1 MPPVPQPY
9 APLVLSSYRRV
20 LAEPGTLR
28 FSATGLVARLPI
40 AMVSLG
46 IVLLVSTA
54 TGSYGLAGAVSA
66 AYLLANAVLAI
77 VHGRLTDALGQ
88 SRVLPAA
95 IGVFGVAL
103 AMLMWAVESGW
114 PDWASYV
121 TAAVAG
127 AALPQVGSC
136 VRARWSYALDSPAD
150 VQTAY
155 ALEAVADEA
164 VFIVGPILVTVL
176 ATAWHPLAGLSVA
189 IVTGV
194 AGTLAL
200 AAQRSTEPPVHERHL
215 GGGRRPAMPWATVA
229 PLTVVSAA
237 LGALFGSAE
246 VTTVA
251 FAAEHGA
258 KAYAGGLLA
267 LWALGSLVSG
277 IITGAVV
284 WRRSP
289 SHRVRWGTV
298 AMAGA
303 MVPLAFIGSVPLM
316 GLALLLAGF
325 AIAPTLV
332 ATLSLT
338 ERTVP
343 VRRLTEGMAIMH
355 TGLVAGVAP
364 GATLAGLVI
373 DAHGASAAYAVAIV
387 SGVVAALAA
396 QALPREPSPRP

>member
-1 MPPVPQPY
+1 M
-9 APLVLSSYRRV
+9 LSSYRRV
-20 LAEPGTLR
+20 LSEPGTLR

-40 AMVSLG
+40 SMVSLG
-46 IVLLVSTA
+46 IVLLVSTE

-77 VHGRLTDALGQ
+77 VHGRLADALGQ
-88 SRVLPAA
+88 SRVLSVA
-95 IGVFGVAL
+95 IVVFGAAL
-103 AMLMWAVESGW
+103 AMLMWAVQSGW
-114 PDWASYV
+114 PDWAAYLI
-121 TAAVAG
+121 AAVVG

-136 VRARWSYALDSPAD
+136 VRARWSHALTSPDD

-176 ATAWHPLAGLSVA
+176 ATMWHPLAGLSVA

-200 AAQRSTEPPVHERHL
+200 AAQRSTEPPVHERHH
-215 GGGRRPAMPWATVA
+215 GRRQRPAMPWRTVA

-246 VTTVA
+246 VATVA

-258 KAYAGGLLA
+258 KSYAGALLA

-277 IITGAVV
+277 IITGTVV

-289 SHRVRWGTV
+289 SYRVRWGAV
-298 AMAGA
+298 AMAAA
-303 MVPLAFIGSVPLM
+303 MVPLALIGSVPLM
-316 GLALLLAGF
+316 GLALLVAGF

-373 DAHGASAAYAVAIV
+373 DAHGASAAYLVAVV
-387 SGVVAALAA
+387 SGVVAAVAA
-396 QALPREPSPRP
+396 QTLPREQPRP